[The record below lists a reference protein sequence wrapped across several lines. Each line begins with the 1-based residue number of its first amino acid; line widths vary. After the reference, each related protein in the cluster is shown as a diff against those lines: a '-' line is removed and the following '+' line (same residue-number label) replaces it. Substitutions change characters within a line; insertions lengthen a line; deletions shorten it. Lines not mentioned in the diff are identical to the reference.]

1 MASKNQWK
9 KDDQVEQDLKTYIS
23 QNLKRS
29 EVLDFM
35 QRDFLNTHGVSQTLI
50 DVFVTFL
57 LRYFFT
63 QITTLRLQ
71 QCQMR
76 YRKNWRDRVGYYATE
91 QWIKSLEQS
100 TPKSGEF
107 LLLESGIPGLGIR
120 NTARGIQNPTNN
132 WNPESKVHWKISGIQ
147 YLEFGI
153 HGVESRIQD
162 CFRVRYRLK
171 CFECYIKTLKST
183 HIYLHTDFDMYLS
196 YWTKASQKI
205 EKKKRIRIM
214 AIEPS

>member
-35 QRDFLNTHGVSQTLI
+35 QRDFLNTHGVSQPLI

-91 QWIKSLEQS
+91 Q
-100 TPKSGEF
+100 
-107 LLLESGIPGLGIR
+107 
-120 NTARGIQNPTNN
+120 
-132 WNPESKVHWKISGIQ
+132 
-147 YLEFGI
+147 
-153 HGVESRIQD
+153 
-162 CFRVRYRLK
+162 
-171 CFECYIKTLKST
+171 
-183 HIYLHTDFDMYLS
+183 
-196 YWTKASQKI
+196 
-205 EKKKRIRIM
+205 
-214 AIEPS
+214 

>member
-35 QRDFLNTHGVSQTLI
+35 QRDFLNTHGVSQPLI

-63 QITTLRLQ
+63 Q

-91 QWIKSLEQS
+91 Q
-100 TPKSGEF
+100 
-107 LLLESGIPGLGIR
+107 
-120 NTARGIQNPTNN
+120 
-132 WNPESKVHWKISGIQ
+132 
-147 YLEFGI
+147 
-153 HGVESRIQD
+153 
-162 CFRVRYRLK
+162 
-171 CFECYIKTLKST
+171 
-183 HIYLHTDFDMYLS
+183 
-196 YWTKASQKI
+196 
-205 EKKKRIRIM
+205 
-214 AIEPS
+214 

>member
-9 KDDQVEQDLKTYIS
+9 KDDQLEQDLKTYIS

-35 QRDFLNTHGVSQTLI
+35 QRDFLNTHGVSQPLI
-50 DVFVTFL
+50 DVFATFL

-63 QITTLRLQ
+63 QITTLHLQ

-100 TPKSGEF
+100 TPKSREF

-147 YLEFGI
+147 YLESAI

-171 CFECYIKTLKST
+171 CFECYIRTRS
-183 HIYLHTDFDMYLS
+183 DF
-196 YWTKASQKI
+196 
-205 EKKKRIRIM
+205 EKHFTIDDK
-214 AIEPS
+214 E